1 MIVIIINN
9 ILIVIVINIKTLFLM
24 FFVINIV

>member
-9 ILIVIVINIKTLFLM
+9 ILIVIVINIKILFLM